1 MSDINI
7 LGVISKLR
15 PRVERSR
22 KVTLDDLAD
31 EIADQSGFDRGDA
44 RDFAYK
50 FSQSMVKHL
59 KFGDYVQL
67 GDMGGFSVSCN
78 KHKELKV
85 NYRAS
90 KAISGE
96 LSRDFRGSFNNGANA
111 GLDDEG
117 FADLWLAEHPEDT
130 VIMRDGS
137 PRTVT
142 P

>member
-22 KVTLDDLAD
+22 KVNLDDLAD
-31 EIADQSGFDRGDA
+31 EIAKQSGFDRGDA

-50 FSQSMVKHL
+50 FSQSMVDHL

-67 GDMGGFSVSCN
+67 GDLGGFSVSCDKN
-78 KHKELKV
+78 KKLKV
-85 NYRAS
+85 NYRAA
-90 KAISGE
+90 KTIINE
-96 LSRDFRGSFNNGANA
+96 LAGDFRGNFINGNNTS
-111 GLDDEG
+111 LDDEG
-117 FADLWLAEHPEDT
+117 YAALWLETHPEDT

-137 PRTVT
+137 TREAT